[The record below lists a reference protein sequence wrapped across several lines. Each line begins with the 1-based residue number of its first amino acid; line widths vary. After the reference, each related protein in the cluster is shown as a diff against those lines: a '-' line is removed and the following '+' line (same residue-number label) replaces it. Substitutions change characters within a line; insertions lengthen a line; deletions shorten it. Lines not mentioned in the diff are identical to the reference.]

1 MIRRVYTNDLWR
13 DYLSEKR
20 LEKAQTLLQERCR
33 RNQDLTL
40 LDCLQFSDKGQI
52 VARSE
57 KLRAM
62 TRFESRREVERDVK
76 LLEALRNSLA
86 HAQDIITSDW
96 DAIILLTKDIDR
108 VLTGPG

>member
-1 MIRRVYTNDLWR
+1 
-13 DYLSEKR
+13 
-20 LEKAQTLLQERCR
+20 
-33 RNQDLTL
+33 
-40 LDCLQFSDKGQI
+40 
-52 VARSE
+52 
-57 KLRAM
+57 M

-108 VLTGPG
+108 VLTVPG